1 MTDKKKKIRKAPK
14 KKVQRVKKIS
24 SVLDKVILPIT
35 FTNYRKKCCVNEEK
49 EKENVSLTNK
59 LLMELLKGNQTEGSR
74 WQRKETTEPFIKA
87 TLPSV
92 KESVDKSTETQ
103 SQIPREKQYG
113 FKERMYFQEK
123 KRELDKP
130 VFSSEETSDA
140 FSTKL
145 SRRKKFKAIR
155 KQTQPESET
164 EIEGYIPVKV
174 PDYAFGK
181 ANIPSDKTNIPIE
194 KPVDEPLSLP
204 IDIPQIPLETP
215 DTDGLGGALG
225 EPKIIKTGEK
235 KKIRIKKPRPKLDIE
250 EIPPPPPIPKKK
262 KPLSKMNK
270 SQLQDEYR
278 KQFNEEPNKSFSKKD
293 LYDILR

>member
-59 LLMELLKGNQTEGSR
+59 LLMELLKGNQ
-74 WQRKETTEPFIKA
+74 RKTTTEPVI
-87 TLPSV
+87 TLKP
-92 KESVDKSTETQ
+92 ESVDKATETQ

-181 ANIPSDKTNIPIE
+181 ATIPSDKTNIPIE
-194 KPVDEPLSLP
+194 KPVDEPISLST
-204 IDIPQIPLETP
+204 DTPQIPLETP

-235 KKIRIKKPRPKLDIE
+235 KKIRIKKPRPKLVLE
-250 EIPPPPPIPKKK
+250 EEEEVPPPPPPLPKKK

-270 SQLQDEYR
+270 SELQNEYR
-278 KQFNEEPNKSFSKKD
+278 KQLNEEPDKAFSKKD
-293 LYDILR
+293 LYDILK